1 MMRFRVPRLLS
12 IPRPS
17 LRRRLWLSPR
27 LWRRRIV
34 FWLGAIAVG
43 IVSVGF
49 ARASEEAQA
58 VFGLALGVSPLLP
71 LVLTPLGFATCA
83 IVSARFFPGA
93 QGSGIPQVI
102 AARHL
107 HEPAARLSL
116 LSMRLAT
123 GKILLTLVGLSCGAA
138 IGREGPT
145 VQVGAALMLFA
156 ARTGRMGQERGVIL
170 AGGAAGVAAAFNTP
184 LAGIVFAIEEL
195 SRSFEQRT
203 NGVVLTTV
211 IIAGLAALS
220 LAGDYTY
227 FGQSTASLGGPE
239 NWLIV
244 PLCGI
249 VGGLFGGI
257 FSRAVIE
264 IGRLMRRLIGG
275 RPWRIAGFAAGC
287 GLALAILGLA
297 TGGLVYGT
305 GYTEARA
312 ILEGGALPWGYAPAK
327 LVAVLLSTLSGIPGG
342 IFAPAL
348 SVGAGLGNVLAQSMP
363 DQPAGAVVLL
373 AMVGYFAGVVQAP
386 ITAAVIV
393 FEMTAGRAMTI
404 PILATALIGHG
415 ASKLIC
421 PHPLYHTL
429 SMNFLGAGE
438 AGRAGK
444 VGARRETVR

>member
-1 MMRFRVPRLLS
+1 MS
-12 IPRPS
+12 IPSLSRFLAIRRTS
-17 LRRRLWLSPR
+17 LRRRIWLSPR

-43 IVSVGF
+43 VVGVGF
-49 ARASEEAQA
+49 ARASEQAQG
-58 VFGLALGVSPLLP
+58 VFGLALKVSPLLP
-71 LVLTPLGFATCA
+71 LVLTPLGFAACA
-83 IVSARFFPGA
+83 AASARFFPNA

-107 HEPAARLSL
+107 HSAEARLSL
-116 LSMRLAT
+116 LSMRLAA
-123 GKILLTLVGLSCGAA
+123 GKILLTLIGLACGAA

-156 ARTGRMGQERGVIL
+156 ARTGRMGQERGVLL

-203 NGVVLTTV
+203 SGLVLTTV
-211 IIAGLAALS
+211 IVAGLAALS
-220 LAGDYTY
+220 LSGDYTY
-227 FGQSTASLGGPE
+227 FGQTAATLGSPIA
-239 NWLIV
+239 WLIV
-244 PLCGI
+244 PLCGV
-249 VGGLFGGI
+249 VGGLLGGG
-257 FSRAVIE
+257 FSRAVID
-264 IGRLMRRLIGG
+264 LSRRVRQLVRG
-275 RPWRIAGFAAGC
+275 RPGYLAGFAAAC
-287 GLALAILGLA
+287 GLVLALLGIA

-312 ILEGGALPWGYAPAK
+312 ILEGGSLPWAYAPLK
-327 LVAVLLSTLSGIPGG
+327 LIAVLLSTLSGIPGG

-348 SVGAGLGNVLAQSMP
+348 SVGAGLGNILAQLMP
-363 DQPAGAVVLL
+363 NQPAGAVVLL

-404 PILATALIGHG
+404 PILATALIAHG
-415 ASKLIC
+415 TSKLIC

-429 SMNFLGAGE
+429 SLNFLGKENMGS
-438 AGRAGK
+438 
-444 VGARRETVR
+444 